1 MSRLPQTL
9 AVLAAVAVVL
19 TGCAPSNSADAGAT
33 NAGAPTASG
42 LEPQTLSVYAAAS
55 LSGPFDELATLLEQQ
70 NPALDVQISYDGSST
85 LATQIAAGAPADVFA
100 SADQKNLQPLADSGL
115 VGPGRLFA
123 GNTLRIAVAP
133 GNPLQIEALKDL
145 TRPGVI
151 TVLCAVLVPCGAA
164 SATLLANAGV
174 TLTPASEEQ
183 NVTAVVTK
191 IAGGEA
197 DAGLV
202 YATDV
207 AANPGRIEGVTPAGA
222 DAVVGHY
229 PISVVA
235 DSEHAAAAQAF
246 VDLVL
251 SPAGQ
256 SVLAAHGF
264 LAP

>member
-1 MSRLPQTL
+1 MSRLPQAL
-9 AVLAAVAVVL
+9 AVLAVLALAL
-19 TGCAPSNSADAGAT
+19 TGCAPSNAADT
-33 NAGAPTASG
+33 VEPTATG

-55 LSGPFDELATLLEQQ
+55 LTGAFDEMAALLERE
-70 NPALDVQISYDGSST
+70 NPAVDVQVSYDGSST

-100 SADQKNLQPLADSGL
+100 SADQKNMQPLADDAL
-115 VGPGRLFA
+115 VGPATLFA

-133 GNPLQIEALKDL
+133 GNPLRIENLADL
-145 TRPGVI
+145 ARAGVI
-151 TVLCAVLVPCGAA
+151 TVLCAAQVPCGAA
-164 SATLLANAGV
+164 SAALLSNAGV
-174 TLTPASEEQ
+174 TLSPASEEQ

-191 IAGGEA
+191 IASGEA

-207 AANPGRIEGVTPAGA
+207 AANPGRIDGVTPAGA
-222 DAVVGHY
+222 SEVVGHY
-229 PISVVA
+229 PIAVVA
-235 DSEHAAAAQAF
+235 GSAHAEAGQAF

-256 SVLAAHGF
+256 AVLSAHGF

>member
-1 MSRLPQTL
+1 MTRLPQAL
-9 AVLAAVAVVL
+9 AVLAVLALAL
-19 TGCAPSNSADAGAT
+19 TGCAPSTVTDTGAT
-33 NAGAPTASG
+33 DSAAAGTE

-55 LSGPFDELATLLEQQ
+55 LTGAFDELATLLEQQ
-70 NPALDVQISYDGSST
+70 NPAVDVQLTYDGSST

-100 SADQKNLQPLADSGL
+100 SADQKNLQPLADDGL
-115 VGPGRLFA
+115 VGPATVFA

-133 GNPLQIEALKDL
+133 GNPLQIDTLEDL
-145 TRPGVI
+145 ARPGVI
-151 TVLCAVLVPCGAA
+151 TVLCAAQVPCGAA
-164 SATLLANAGV
+164 SAALLANAGV

-207 AANPGRIEGVTPAGA
+207 AANPGRIDGRTPAGA
-222 DAVVGHY
+222 DEVIGHY
-229 PISVVA
+229 PIAVVA
-235 DSEHAAAAQAF
+235 GSAHAEAAQAF

>member
-1 MSRLPQTL
+1 MTRLPQVLAAL
-9 AVLAAVAVVL
+9 AVLTL
-19 TGCAPSNSADAGAT
+19 TGCVTDTGPVPLPLN
-33 NAGAPTASG
+33 
-42 LEPQTLSVYAAAS
+42 VYAAAS
-55 LSGPFDELATLLEQQ
+55 LGPAFDEIATLLEDA
-70 NPALDVQISYDGSST
+70 NSFVDVHVTYDGSST

-100 SADQKNLQPLADSGL
+100 SADQQNLQPLADAGL
-115 VGPGRLFA
+115 TGAATVFA

-133 GNPLQIEALKDL
+133 GNPLQIETLEDL
-145 TRPGVI
+145 ARSGVI
-151 TVLCAVLVPCGAA
+151 TVLCAAQVPCGAA
-164 SATLLANAGV
+164 SAALLANAGV

-191 IAGGEA
+191 IASGEA

-207 AANPGRIEGVTPAGA
+207 AANPGRIDGLTPAGA
-222 DAVVGHY
+222 DAVIGRY
-229 PISVVA
+229 PIAVVEGSA
-235 DSEHAAAAQAF
+235 HIEEAQAF

>member
-1 MSRLPQTL
+1 VTRLPQAP
-9 AVLAAVAVVL
+9 AVLILLALAL
-19 TGCAPSNSADAGAT
+19 TGCAPSNASDT
-33 NAGAPTASG
+33 DQPTATG

-55 LSGPFDELATLLEQQ
+55 LTGAFDELATLLEHE
-70 NPALDVQISYDGSST
+70 NPAVDVQITYDGSST

-100 SADQKNLQPLADSGL
+100 SADQKNMQPLADDAL
-115 VGPGRLFA
+115 VGPATVFA

-133 GNPLQIEALKDL
+133 GNPLMIDTLDDL
-145 TRPGVI
+145 DRPGVI
-151 TVLCAVLVPCGAA
+151 TVLCAAQVPCGAA
-164 SATLLANAGV
+164 SVTLLANAGV

-191 IAGGEA
+191 IASGEA

-202 YATDV
+202 YTTDI
-207 AANPGRIEGVTPAGA
+207 AANPGRIAGVTPAGA

-229 PISVVA
+229 PIAVVA
-235 DSEHAAAAQAF
+235 DSAHAEVAQAF

-251 SPAGQ
+251 SSAGQ

>member
-9 AVLAAVAVVL
+9 AVLAVLVL
-19 TGCAPSNSADAGAT
+19 TGCVTD
-33 NAGAPTASG
+33 SG
-42 LEPQTLSVYAAAS
+42 PVAMPLNVYAAAS
-55 LSGPFDELATLLEQQ
+55 LGPAFDEIATLLEDEDHF
-70 NPALDVQISYDGSST
+70 LDVQITYDGSST

-100 SADQKNLQPLADSGL
+100 SADQQTLQPLADDGL
-115 VGPGRLFA
+115 VGPATVFA
-123 GNTLRIAVAP
+123 GNTLRIAVAT
-133 GNPLQIEALKDL
+133 GNPLQIEGLADL
-145 TRPGVI
+145 ARPGVI
-151 TVLCAVLVPCGAA
+151 TVLCAALVPRGAA
-164 SATLLANAGV
+164 SAALLANAGV

-207 AANPGRIEGVTPAGA
+207 AANPGRIAGLTPAGA
-222 DAVVGHY
+222 NAVVGHY
-229 PISVVA
+229 PIAVVEGSA
-235 DSEHAAAAQAF
+235 HAEAAQSF

-251 SPAGQ
+251 SPKGQ
-256 SVLAAHGF
+256 AVLAAHGF

>member
-1 MSRLPQTL
+1 VSRLPQAW
-9 AVLAAVAVVL
+9 AVLIVLALAL
-19 TGCAPSNSADAGAT
+19 TGCAPSNAADTGEPAAT
-33 NAGAPTASG
+33 G

-55 LSGPFDELATLLEQQ
+55 LTGAFDEIAALLEHE
-70 NPALDVQISYDGSST
+70 NPAVDVQVSYDGSST

-100 SADQKNLQPLADSGL
+100 SADQKNLQPLADDAL
-115 VGPGRLFA
+115 VGPATVFA

-133 GNPLQIEALKDL
+133 GNPLQIDTLDDL
-145 TRPGVI
+145 ARPGVL
-151 TVLCAVLVPCGAA
+151 TVLCAAQVPCGAA
-164 SATLLANAGV
+164 SAALLSNADV
-174 TLTPASEEQ
+174 TLSPASEEQ

-222 DAVVGHY
+222 SEVVGHY
-229 PISVVA
+229 PIAVVA
-235 DSEHAAAAQAF
+235 DSAHAAAAQAF

-256 SVLAAHGF
+256 AVLAAHGF

>member
-1 MSRLPQTL
+1 MTRLPQALAAL
-9 AVLAAVAVVL
+9 AVLALAI
-19 TGCAPSNSADAGAT
+19 TGCAPSNGPDNGEP
-33 NAGAPTASG
+33 NVG

-55 LSGPFDELATLLEQQ
+55 LNPAFDELATLLEDE
-70 NPALDVQISYDGSST
+70 NPAVDVRITYDGSST

-100 SADQKNLQPLADSGL
+100 SADQKNMQPLSDDGL
-115 VGPGRLFA
+115 TGPATLFA

-133 GNPLQIEALKDL
+133 GNPLKISNLEDL
-145 TRPGVI
+145 ARPGVI
-151 TVLCAVLVPCGAA
+151 TVLCAAQVPCGAA

-174 TLTPASEEQ
+174 TLVPASEEQ

-207 AANPGRIEGVTPAGA
+207 AANPDRVQGVTPAGA
-222 DAVVGHY
+222 GAVVGHY
-229 PISVVA
+229 PIAVVGSA
-235 DSEHAAAAQAF
+235 HAAAAQAF

-256 SVLAAHGF
+256 AVLAAHGF